1 MILREWN
8 FSNRDQPTLTFPFD
22 LRNWLLET
30 VVDSGYPVA
39 RSWEKRGT
47 KVSRW
52 IWNSHFVSS
61 LFPSLCTP
69 NPTQSFPF
77 NPNVSTFS
85 SRGRIQRDWNHDSL
99 ALPFYLLMP
108 SSEWRPSGTIV
119 IPSPAREV
127 RSPPLLVNANSIGD
141 SRRGIMA
148 RSRRDFRG
156 EQAILGGK
164 GNTLLRQLYRVPV
177 IKIGK
182 NLYRSNSEGNNFCS
196 TSERRLEARN
206 LSLWNALSFV
216 PIRLAIREISSR
228 EEKVIFRRSLR
239 ARLNFIE
246 IRKTLNRYNLEDS
259 NFRSTSERSLETRN
273 LPLWNPFWF
282 IPIRFPVP
290 EISSREGEDNF

>member
-1 MILREWN
+1 MEDVSNVSFPMFLAYSWNCGEYWTHALVSRYYLHRTNSTCVIKYPSGDRASKSAKLIYNQAAGMIYILNISTRTESLLSVIAEIIGGRVVIQIDGFQIYAFEN
-8 FSNRDQPTLTFPFD
+8 DITRVKFFKSRSTHVNLNFPFD
-22 LRNWLLET
+22 LRNRLFET

-119 IPSPAREV
+119 IPSSAREV

-148 RSRRDFRG
+148 RSPRHFRG
-156 EQAILGGK
+156 KQAILGGK
-164 GNTLLRQLYRVPV
+164 GNTLLR
-177 IKIGK
+177 
-182 NLYRSNSEGNNFCS
+182 
-196 TSERRLEARN
+196 
-206 LSLWNALSFV
+206 
-216 PIRLAIREISSR
+216 
-228 EEKVIFRRSLR
+228 
-239 ARLNFIE
+239 
-246 IRKTLNRYNLEDS
+246 
-259 NFRSTSERSLETRN
+259 
-273 LPLWNPFWF
+273 
-282 IPIRFPVP
+282 
-290 EISSREGEDNF
+290 

>member
-22 LRNWLLET
+22 LRNRLFET

-39 RSWEKRGT
+39 QSWEKRGT

-108 SSEWRPSGTIV
+108 SSEWRPSRDDRYSESGTRG
-119 IPSPAREV
+119 SLASLARE
-127 RSPPLLVNANSIGD
+127 REFD
-141 SRRGIMA
+141 RGFEA
-148 RSRRDFRG
+148 
-156 EQAILGGK
+156 
-164 GNTLLRQLYRVPV
+164 
-177 IKIGK
+177 
-182 NLYRSNSEGNNFCS
+182 GNNGAF
-196 TSERRLEARN
+196 
-206 LSLWNALSFV
+206 
-216 PIRLAIREISSR
+216 SSR
-228 EEKVIFRRSLR
+228 LSRGTGYPWREREHASQATLSRSG
-239 ARLNFIE
+239 
-246 IRKTLNRYNLEDS
+246 Y
-259 NFRSTSERSLETRN
+259 
-273 LPLWNPFWF
+273 
-282 IPIRFPVP
+282 
-290 EISSREGEDNF
+290 